1 MPECERKRAFMRVE
15 RDSMGDKQVPED
27 ALWGASTQRAVENFS
42 ISSLRL
48 SQNFIATLG
57 MVKIAAAH
65 ANMSL
70 GLLDAERGQ
79 AITLAGRE
87 VMSGL
92 LYRHFV
98 VDLFQTGSGTSTN
111 MNANEVIANRALE
124 IVGRERGTGAF
135 IHPNDHVNMCQSSND
150 VFPATIHISAY
161 EGISKRLAP
170 LIDVLQGALEVKQ
183 REFSQVVKV
192 ARTHLQDAT
201 PITLGQEFGGYA
213 SQMRHASER
222 LRRSGEGLLQ
232 LALGGT
238 AVGTG
243 LNAEPQF
250 AQLAIAHIRELTGS
264 PYREADNHFAAQ
276 ATQDTAVEVSG
287 QLRTLAVG
295 LMKIA
300 NDLRW
305 LASGPRG
312 GIGEISLPALQ
323 PGSSSMPAKI
333 NPVICEAVMMV
344 CAHVIGSDATV
355 AVCAQHG
362 NFELNTMMP
371 VLAYNLLQS
380 IEILSTTVA
389 TFTRLCVAGITVHEE
404 KCHEYAERS
413 LALVTA
419 LAPVIGHDAA
429 AELGARAVRENRGVR
444 EVANAMKLLPGGGI
458 DRVLDLLAMT
468 RPGRVRPMDGQQ
480 GGMNATS

>member
-1 MPECERKRAFMRVE
+1 MRVE

-48 SQNFIATLG
+48 SQNFIASLG
-57 MVKIAAAH
+57 MIKVAAAH
-65 ANMSL
+65 ANVSL
-70 GLLDAERGQ
+70 GLLDTERGR
-79 AITLAGRE
+79 AIILAGRE
-87 VMSGL
+87 VMSGV
-92 LYRHFV
+92 LYKHFV
-98 VDLFQTGSGTSTN
+98 IDLFQTGSGTSTN

-124 IVGRERGTGAF
+124 IVGQERGAGAF

-150 VFPATIHISAY
+150 VFPTTIHIAGY
-161 EGISKRLAP
+161 EALSKRLIP
-170 LIDVLQGALEVKQ
+170 LVEALQDALEVKQ
-183 REFSQVVKV
+183 REFARVVK
-192 ARTHLQDAT
+192 AGRTHLQDAT

-213 SQMRHASER
+213 SQMKQARER

-243 LNAEPQF
+243 LNADPKF

-264 PYREADNHFAAQ
+264 PYREADNHVAAQ
-276 ATQDTAVEVSG
+276 ATQDTAVEMSG

-312 GIGEISLPALQ
+312 GLGEISLPALQ

-371 VLAYNLLQS
+371 VLAYNFLQS
-380 IEILSTTVA
+380 IELLSSAVA
-389 TFTRLCVAGITVHEE
+389 TFTRLCIVGITANEAR
-404 KCHEYAERS
+404 CQGYAEQS

-419 LAPVIGHDAA
+419 LVPVVGHDAA
-429 AELGARAVRENRGVR
+429 AELGSRAVRENRGVR
-444 EVANAMKLLPGGGI
+444 EVAQAMKLLPEGVL
-458 DRVLDLLAMT
+458 DRVLDLMAMT
-468 RPGRVRPMDGQQ
+468 RPGRVRASTGQE
-480 GGMNATS
+480 GALDAPA